1 MSSTQ
6 LIILGGLLFW
16 LLTCWAII
24 DIARKDF
31 GRIEIKAV
39 WAFAALVPFIG
50 PIVYLTLGFRK
61 GIPKSKL
68 PPPKEAPEK
77 Q

>member
-1 MSSTQ
+1 MSATQ
-6 LIILGGLLFW
+6 WIILGGLLFW

-24 DIARKDF
+24 DITRKDF
-31 GRIEIKAV
+31 GRIEIKAA

-50 PIVYLTLGFRK
+50 PLAYLAVGFRK

-68 PPPKEAPEK
+68 HPEK
-77 Q
+77 QHPDKQ